1 MDREHNEDVTEH
13 GHVPET
19 LAPQND
25 TDDTAFERSTANAG
39 SARGIATVEGTRIG
53 TTHPG
58 SAVRTARNSRTHL
71 GPQGVDTIPSHHSST
86 MPEDSSNEPTA
97 NPSITDSHGSRF
109 VQVVGD
115 KAVRSDIPL
124 SVLQQLYLP
133 DKANAYRHINPKDQ
147 TLSFP
152 HTPSFPS
159 VKMLPNHERKRILV
173 TGGAGFVGSHLVDRL
188 MLMGHEVIV
197 LDNFFTGSKR
207 NVQHWLGHP
216 HFEMIR
222 HDVVDPF
229 MIEVDQ
235 IYHLACPA
243 SPPHY
248 QYNPIKTVKTSVM
261 GTINMLGLAKR
272 TKARFLL
279 TSTSEVYGDPE
290 EHPQKETYWGHVNPI
305 GPRACYD
312 EGKRVAETLTYSYM
326 HQDEVDVRVARI
338 FNTFGPRM
346 NENDGRVV
354 SNFIMQALRGEELTI
369 YGDGQQTRSFQYIHD
384 LVDGLI
390 LLMNRNYTE
399 PVNLGNP
406 EEYTIREFAEMI
418 RDEINADVA
427 IMSLP
432 PTEDDPQ
439 KRRPDIGRA
448 KKYLGWA
455 PKFSVDQGI
464 RETVQYFKNTM
475 AEQNMYR

>member
-1 MDREHNEDVTEH
+1 MDNVPGANEQEGQTFRESTDKPVNSVSGKTISNDSYEPNTPVSATDYTTPSAVSGSGPEGDMISTSLNHIDDV
-13 GHVPET
+13 
-19 LAPQND
+19 Q
-25 TDDTAFERSTANAG
+25 STNTTAG
-39 SARGIATVEGTRIG
+39 SV
-53 TTHPG
+53 PSPSG
-58 SAVRTARNSRTHL
+58 SELVT
-71 GPQGVDTIPSHHSST
+71 
-86 MPEDSSNEPTA
+86 
-97 NPSITDSHGSRF
+97 
-109 VQVVGD
+109 VVGD
-115 KAVRSDIPL
+115 KAVRSNIPL

-133 DKANAYRHINPKDQ
+133 EQSNSYRTINPQDN

-152 HTPSFPS
+152 HSPSFPS
-159 VKMLPNHERKRILV
+159 VKALPSHELKRILV

-207 NVQHWLGHP
+207 NVQHWMGHP
-216 HFEMIR
+216 HFELIR

-354 SNFIMQALRGEELTI
+354 SNFIMQALRGDELTI

-390 LLMNRNYTE
+390 LLMNKNYKD

-418 RDEINADVA
+418 RTEINTDVE

-439 KRRPDIGRA
+439 RRRPDIGRA
-448 KKYLGWA
+448 QKYLSWA
-455 PKFSVDQGI
+455 PKFSVYQGI
-464 RETVQYFKNTM
+464 RETVQYFKNHKM
-475 AEQNMYR
+475 EQSRYSS

>member
-1 MDREHNEDVTEH
+1 MEQLTCTGEFDQQQTQRLTDATTSSLAIDKSSSISYEPNTPVSTSADTPPLSASESD
-13 GHVPET
+13 PEEEPAASPST
-19 LAPQND
+19 Q
-25 TDDTAFERSTANAG
+25 TDPSSG
-39 SARGIATVEGTRIG
+39 SQLV
-53 TTHPG
+53 
-58 SAVRTARNSRTHL
+58 S
-71 GPQGVDTIPSHHSST
+71 
-86 MPEDSSNEPTA
+86 
-97 NPSITDSHGSRF
+97 
-109 VQVVGD
+109 VVGD
-115 KAVRSDIPL
+115 RSVRSDIPL
-124 SVLQQLYLP
+124 HVLQQLYLP
-133 DKANAYRHINPKDQ
+133 DIANRYHRLNADN

-152 HTPSFPS
+152 HTPSFPA
-159 VKMLPNHERKRILV
+159 VKALPSHERKRILV

-207 NVQHWLGHP
+207 NVQHWMGHP
-216 HFEMIR
+216 HFELIR

-326 HQDEVDVRVARI
+326 HQDDVDVRVARI

-354 SNFIMQALRGEELTI
+354 SNFIMQALRGDELTI

-390 LLMNRNYTE
+390 LLMNKNYKE

-418 RDEINADVA
+418 RGEINTNVE

-439 KRRPDIGRA
+439 RRRPDIGRA
-448 KKYLGWA
+448 QRHLGWA
-455 PKFSVDQGI
+455 PKFSVGQGI
-464 RETVQYFKNTM
+464 RETVEYFKNTKM
-475 AEQNMYR
+475 EQTWYPST

>member
-1 MDREHNEDVTEH
+1 MSQIATEEPVLHHSIPSAISLED
-13 GHVPET
+13 
-19 LAPQND
+19 PQMALHHPD
-25 TDDTAFERSTANAG
+25 TPQTPQDQNAAQPVSDLPTTATTN
-39 SARGIATVEGTRIG
+39 SARPPNIFVNSTQTFPTLREYHDPSGLVIEVGHPSVNSQIALDTLRGVYLPVQPYNRIDNRQNNTVAYLHEKTF
-53 TTHPG
+53 P
-58 SAVRTARNSRTHL
+58 
-71 GPQGVDTIPSHHSST
+71 P
-86 MPEDSSNEPTA
+86 
-97 NPSITDSHGSRF
+97 
-109 VQVVGD
+109 
-115 KAVRSDIPL
+115 VRSL
-124 SVLQQLYLP
+124 
-133 DKANAYRHINPKDQ
+133 R
-147 TLSFP
+147 
-152 HTPSFPS
+152 PSE
-159 VKMLPNHERKRILV
+159 KKRILV

-188 MLMGHEVIV
+188 MLMGHDVIV
-197 LDNFFTGSKR
+197 LDNFFTGNKR

-216 HFEMIR
+216 HFELVR

-290 EHPQKETYWGHVNPI
+290 EHPQRETYWGHVNPI

-326 HQDEVDVRVARI
+326 HQDDVDVRVARI

-354 SNFIMQALRGEELTI
+354 SNFIMQALKGEQLTV
-369 YGDGQQTRSFQYIHD
+369 YGDGSQTRSFQYVHD

-390 LLMNRNYTE
+390 LLMNKNYTE

-406 EEYTIREFAEMI
+406 EEYTIRQFAELI
-418 RDEINADVA
+418 RDQISPGTA
-427 IMSLP
+427 IKIFP
-432 PTEDDPQ
+432 ATTDDPQ
-439 KRRPDIGRA
+439 KRKPDITRA
-448 KKYLGWA
+448 KTYLGWEPRFA
-455 PKFSVDQGI
+455 VRQGLNETITWFKKQVDEGLI
-464 RETVQYFKNTM
+464 
-475 AEQNMYR
+475 

>member
-1 MDREHNEDVTEH
+1 MEESMC
-13 GHVPET
+13 PEGQQQFQESIGLST
-19 LAPQND
+19 STSLETPIQSPV
-25 TDDTAFERSTANAG
+25 DDDAL
-39 SARGIATVEGTRIG
+39 RIG
-53 TTHPG
+53 TSRNETQLSAEPAEDAGLVPDVASEG
-58 SAVRTARNSRTHL
+58 SASPLVRT
-71 GPQGVDTIPSHHSST
+71 
-86 MPEDSSNEPTA
+86 
-97 NPSITDSHGSRF
+97 
-109 VQVVGD
+109 VGD
-115 KAVRSDIPL
+115 RAVRSDIPL
-124 SVLQQLYLP
+124 AMLQQLYLP
-133 DKANAYRHINPKDQ
+133 DRVNAYRQINAQDK

-152 HTPSFPS
+152 HSPTFPP
-159 VKMLPNHERKRILV
+159 VKMLPDQERKRILV

-216 HFEMIR
+216 HFELIG

-354 SNFIMQALRGEELTI
+354 SNFIMQALRGDELTI
-369 YGDGQQTRSFQYIHD
+369 YGDGQQTRSFQYVHD

-390 LLMNRNYTE
+390 LLMNKNYTE

-418 RDEINADVA
+418 RKEINSNVE

-439 KRRPDIGRA
+439 RRRPDIGRA
-448 KKYLGWA
+448 QRYLGWA

-464 RETVQYFKNTM
+464 RETVQYFKKTKS
-475 AEQNMYR
+475 EQSWYAS

>member
-1 MDREHNEDVTEH
+1 MQDIIEQTEATITTSDVASSGALTDSDAAAISASTSISSEVAQGAGISSGPNTDGDDALRIGSHASVDTATPGDQLDREQED
-13 GHVPET
+13 
-19 LAPQND
+19 
-25 TDDTAFERSTANAG
+25 RS
-39 SARGIATVEGTRIG
+39 
-53 TTHPG
+53 
-58 SAVRTARNSRTHL
+58 HL
-71 GPQGVDTIPSHHSST
+71 
-86 MPEDSSNEPTA
+86 
-97 NPSITDSHGSRF
+97 

-115 KAVRSDIPL
+115 RSVRSDIAL
-124 SVLQQLYLP
+124 STLQQLYLP
-133 DKANAYRHINPKDQ
+133 NKTDDAYRQVNLVDKTI
-147 TLSFP
+147 SFP
-152 HTPSFPS
+152 HSPSFPP
-159 VKMLPNHERKRILV
+159 VKMLPDQERKRILV

-216 HFEMIR
+216 HFELIR

-354 SNFIMQALRGEELTI
+354 SNFIMQALRGDELTI

-390 LLMNRNYTE
+390 LLMNKNYKE

-418 RDEINADVA
+418 KSEINVDVE

-432 PTEDDPQ
+432 PTEDDP
-439 KRRPDIGRA
+439 KRRRPHIGRA
-448 KKYLGWA
+448 QKYLGWA
-455 PKFSVDQGI
+455 PKFSVGQGI
-464 RETVQYFKNTM
+464 RETVQYFKKTK
-475 AEQNMYR
+475 AEQSWYTD